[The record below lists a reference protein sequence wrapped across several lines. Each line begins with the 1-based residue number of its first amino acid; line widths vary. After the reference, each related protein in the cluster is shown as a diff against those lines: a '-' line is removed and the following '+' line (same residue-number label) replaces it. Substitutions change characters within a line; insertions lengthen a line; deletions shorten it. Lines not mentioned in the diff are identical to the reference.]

1 MRVICGGGGSGE
13 GGAEVVFWSTGHLS
27 PAVLNSGDPRH
38 MGQTGTILHS
48 SQFCILN
55 SHGVAHWGQDTADT
69 AFAHVWLSVSCG
81 FKSAAAEKKKI
92 FSRMA
97 NFVGSRQAVTVQRRF
112 LEGCQQNN
120 SEASSCACAPICF
133 PQGSTSRAGLRMSN
147 SESLIIANSLIII
160 RAPLHEDNLAL
171 PLMLFCWWGDPSQ
184 DCRQLHCKNQVAF
197 FRWWKRERNRK
208 SKRKSKSERVKEGER
223 KKKQIKR
230 EREKEKEGLEL
241 FLAKYDPIIMSS
253 LCVPSIREGTVC
265 NVTHAV
271 STT

>member
-1 MRVICGGGGSGE
+1 
-13 GGAEVVFWSTGHLS
+13 
-27 PAVLNSGDPRH
+27 